1 MAKRIYT
8 DEHLAFLQSG
18 YMTMNV
24 RSLAQAFKARFGM
37 EKTEV
42 QIKSTLSNHDITCG
56 RAPRDRFITRSRLFT
71 EEQARFIRDS
81 YKDRS
86 ILEMAALFNARFGTN
101 RTRQQIKNFVAR
113 QGFTS
118 GRTGCFPKGNKP
130 WNMGTKGLTSANKTS
145 FKKGDVPSNRK
156 PIGTERIDSK
166 DGYIL
171 MKIPERN
178 PYTGFPTRY
187 KHKHVHDWEQAHG
200 PVPKGMV
207 VAFINGDKT
216 RCEPENLMLIS
227 RAELLNLN
235 RHGYKDM
242 PADLKPSV
250 LALSTLE
257 VKTWKREKSHQ
268 REL

>member
-1 MAKRIYT
+1 MSRRIYT
-8 DEHLAFLQSG
+8 DEHLAFLQGG
-18 YMTMNV
+18 YLLMNA
-24 RSLAQAFKARFGM
+24 RDLAVAFTARFGM
-37 EKTEV
+37 GKTEG
-42 QIKSTLSNHDITCG
+42 QIKSTLTNYHITCG
-56 RAPRDRFITRSRLFT
+56 RTGRDRFITRRRLFT
-71 EEQARFIRDS
+71 DEQARFIRDS

-86 ILEMAALFNARFGTN
+86 LLEMTILFNGRFGTN

-113 QGFTS
+113 RGFTS
-118 GRTGCFPKGNKP
+118 GRTGCFPRGHKP
-130 WNMGTKGLTSANKTS
+130 WNTGTKGLTGANKTS
-145 FKKGDVPSNRK
+145 FKKGNVPANCRPLGS
-156 PIGTERIDSK
+156 ERICSK

-171 MKIPERN
+171 VNVPERN
-178 PYTGFPTRY
+178 PYTGCPTRY
-187 KHKHVHDWEQAHG
+187 KHKHVYDWEQAHG

-207 VAFINGDKT
+207 VAFISSDKT
-216 RCEPENLMLIS
+216 RCELENLMLVS

-242 PADLKPSV
+242 PPDLKPSV